1 MKKWVVL
8 YELSWPWRRCPY
20 VRESFLLQC
29 QLLLFFQPQPTAYV
43 QLFLDLCPTIKSYV
57 ENLCVVHLHENKL

>member
-1 MKKWVVL
+1 MNCRGPGDVAHMSGN
-8 YELSWPWRRCPY
+8 LSYCS
-20 VRESFLLQC
+20 VSCCFSFSRSRL
-29 QLLLFFQPQPTAYV
+29 PTAYV